1 MTMGIINLPPT
12 HKWAPLSF
20 GWTLKDVIQ
29 SGMSVKKA
37 DRPATPILE
46 QTFAEAD
53 SKGFS
58 SKGKSS
64 TPPLLGK
71 ALKMVATGVIY
82 WYFKNINIRMKSL
95 FSSD

>member
-71 ALKMVATGVIY
+71 AFKMIAQGKIYLVSNCDTTLKT
-82 WYFKNINIRMKSL
+82 
-95 FSSD
+95 

>member
-37 DRPATPILE
+37 DRPATPILME

-64 TPPLLGK
+64 TPPLLGE
-71 ALKMVATGVIY
+71 AFTICGSTRLDILSLIVI
-82 WYFKNINIRMKSL
+82 L
-95 FSSD
+95 L

>member
-37 DRPATPILE
+37 DRPPTPILME

-71 ALKMVATGVIY
+71 AFKMVAEFPVSKCDTP
-82 WYFKNINIRMKSL
+82 
-95 FSSD
+95 

>member
-37 DRPATPILE
+37 DRPATPILME

-71 ALKMVATGVIY
+71 AFKMVATGRI
-82 WYFKNINIRMKSL
+82 SCL
-95 FSSD
+95 

>member
-95 FSSD
+95 FSSN